1 MTFKEM
7 EESGL
12 RKDVCENTQNKERPY
27 AIPNGLLMPVGF
39 IDYLYERG
47 ELVLN
52 TYVACVYK

>member
-1 MTFKEM
+1 M